1 MNERQYDQIE
11 VDTVDEADTFM
22 PGMRVL
28 LGDDEWIVESINRVG
43 FSHFIT
49 VVRDYGTT
57 D

>member
-1 MNERQYDQIE
+1 MKERQYDQIE

-28 LGDDEWIVESINRVG
+28 LVLLGDDEWIVEGINRVG

-49 VVRDYGTT
+49 VYKD
-57 D
+57 